1 MCQNNVTAVLAN
13 YGGEVFECFSN
24 IAPHGDRRK
33 SFIQTQSLSLIG
45 STNDDESMR
54 SLALARAKSVFPS
67 KGVNGFGEFVDL
79 DASDCNLLGEPMVTQ
94 RRDAAPSFDPL
105 TVSKHSLGG
114 SLQSLLNSSSK
125 LCLNEYGEKMK
136 QSAVYCPPEWN
147 ALTKDARKELTNLL
161 SWDNLGKWEF
171 NILDVAKASSRKLSK
186 SSFCDEEVGGN
197 CPLLLVGWA
206 ILCAPMAQEAMEG
219 SLGGD
224 RSSSISNATKE
235 KKERVRSFPCYFDLN
250 ITPEKVCNFLREIE
264 KRYNHNIP
272 YHNNVHAADV
282 TQTLHCLL
290 QFVGEELICQIWDPI
305 EIFAILLAATFH
317 DVGHDGMNNLYQKH
331 TRSNLAI
338 RYNDIS
344 ILENMHSAVGHSLLM
359 GDEKEDEWDIFADW
373 DSRQIDKARTVMM
386 NAVLG
391 TDMSN
396 HFESVGKITA
406 MMEKIQLDA
415 EAAQPGAT
423 ERGTV
428 RSSNTSNGTKQRC
441 DPSGGE
447 ADGAILSILVRELD
461 SSANNE
467 TNEDLKMECKEFA
480 RFLLKLLMH
489 AADIS
494 NPTKVNELAVHW
506 AEKALSEFFNQGK
519 SIGHVYL
526 TYIL

>member
-1 MCQNNVTAVLAN
+1 
-13 YGGEVFECFSN
+13 
-24 IAPHGDRRK
+24 
-33 SFIQTQSLSLIG
+33 
-45 STNDDESMR
+45 
-54 SLALARAKSVFPS
+54 
-67 KGVNGFGEFVDL
+67 
-79 DASDCNLLGEPMVTQ
+79 MVTQ

-290 QFVGEELICQIWDPI
+290 QFVGEELICQIWDPV

-317 DVGHDGMNNLYQKH
+317 DVGHV
-331 TRSNLAI
+331 I
-338 RYNDIS
+338 
-344 ILENMHSAVGHSLLM
+344 V
-359 GDEKEDEWDIFADW
+359 
-373 DSRQIDKARTVMM
+373 SRT
-386 NAVLG
+386 
-391 TDMSN
+391 
-396 HFESVGKITA
+396 
-406 MMEKIQLDA
+406 
-415 EAAQPGAT
+415 
-423 ERGTV
+423 
-428 RSSNTSNGTKQRC
+428 
-441 DPSGGE
+441 
-447 ADGAILSILVRELD
+447 
-461 SSANNE
+461 
-467 TNEDLKMECKEFA
+467 
-480 RFLLKLLMH
+480 RFLKT
-489 AADIS
+489 
-494 NPTKVNELAVHW
+494 NPVIVKGPDSW
-506 AEKALSEFFNQGK
+506 ARAHIWTLPIIWG
-519 SIGHVYL
+519 L
-526 TYIL
+526 P